1 MHKLILLAMT
11 VSALAGCAAGR
22 PGCDGS
28 DRRPINVP
36 VQAGLHYPSCG
47 AAA

>member
-1 MHKLILLAMT
+1 MRKLILLAVT
-11 VSALAGCAAGR
+11 SAVLGGCASR
-22 PGCDGS
+22 LPTCDGM

-36 VQAGLHYPSCG
+36 VQTDATYPSCG